1 MFRILSYFLVVILS
15 LQIPFYIW
23 LLFCK
28 LSRKKV
34 YSLVFITSLVL
45 VCFGMIRILFISDYP
60 GLEDGGELIELIVGF
75 FELVFLYA
83 VLVAGII
90 YPLVFYVMYELMH
103 RPKIEGIDNS
113 NSSINTW
120 EQHLRAINVYIIA
133 LCAWLGLLMYSL
145 FNTLAWL
152 PSGKVSILIALTILC
167 LCVSILVRDR
177 IKSRNESFHIV
188 FIILD
193 LIIMFLVFYA
203 IS

>member
-1 MFRILSYFLVVILS
+1 MFRFPITLLNIIFS

-28 LSRKKV
+28 LSRRKV
-34 YSLVFITSLVL
+34 YSFVLLTSGLLIAIGLFQTFFFNYNHVQNDLITSWETFFWIV
-45 VCFGMIRILFISDYP
+45 ILRVVIISAFI
-60 GLEDGGELIELIVGF
+60 F
-75 FELVFLYA
+75 
-83 VLVAGII
+83 
-90 YPLVFYVMYELMH
+90 PLVFYVIYELMH

-120 EQHLRAINVYIIA
+120 EQHLRAISVYIIA
-133 LCAWLGLLMYSL
+133 LCAWLGVLMYSL

-167 LCVSILVRDR
+167 LCLSILVRDR
-177 IKSRNESFHIV
+177 IKSRDESFHII

-193 LIIMFLVFYA
+193 LILIFSVYYVV
-203 IS
+203 I

>member
-1 MFRILSYFLVVILS
+1 MSRLLIFLLSTVLS

-28 LSRKKV
+28 LSRRKV
-34 YSLVFITSLVL
+34 YSFVLLTSGLLIAIGLFQTFFFNYNHVQNDLITAWETFFWIVILRVVIISAFIL
-45 VCFGMIRILFISDYP
+45 
-60 GLEDGGELIELIVGF
+60 
-75 FELVFLYA
+75 
-83 VLVAGII
+83 
-90 YPLVFYVMYELMH
+90 PLVFYVMYELMH
-103 RPKIEGIDNS
+103 RQKIEGIDNS

-133 LCAWLGLLMYSL
+133 LCAWLGVLMYSL

-167 LCVSILVRDR
+167 LCVSILIRDR
-177 IKSRNESFHIV
+177 IKSREESFHTI